1 MKKIICL
8 FITLLLI
15 TGCTTKK
22 EETPKKEETKKEE
35 EPVVE
40 KYEDENTT
48 PIGLYELYGNTLR
61 RLDRID
67 RELIVEEDVGI
78 FQVFPSNED
87 VVELNNGFAE
97 DFYNTWTS
105 LNPDKKIKIGFNI
118 KFKKN
123 NGEVINYNIMD
134 PSHTFDQW
142 EYFMNYIYDDY
153 AHRGEGFYSHV
164 EEFDENTLYT
174 AFKMQSSYS
183 SGEIASKVELTVFTY
198 DTDDDFG
205 DDSIY
210 RGNSKH
216 TLTICIPNYEC

>member
-1 MKKIICL
+1 MKKILYI
-8 FITLLLI
+8 FIVLLLI

-22 EETPKKEETKKEE
+22 KEENKIEPKKEKV
-35 EPVVE
+35 EPVIE
-40 KYEDENTT
+40 YKDENTT

-67 RELIVEEDVGI
+67 RELIVEEDVGV

-97 DFYNTWTS
+97 DFYNTWTN

-123 NGEVINYNIMD
+123 NGEYINYNIMD

-153 AHRGEGFYSHV
+153 ANRGKSWYSHV

-198 DTDDDFG
+198 DGDDDFR
-205 DDSIY
+205 DDSEY